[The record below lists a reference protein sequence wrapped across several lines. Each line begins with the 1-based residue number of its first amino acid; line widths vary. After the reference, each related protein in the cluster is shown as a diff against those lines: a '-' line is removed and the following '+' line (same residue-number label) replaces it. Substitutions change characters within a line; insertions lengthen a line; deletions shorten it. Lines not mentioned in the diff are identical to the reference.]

1 MINNITVKASVL
13 MPVYNDERYIHDAID
28 SILHQSMANFE
39 LIIVN
44 DGSTDATLRILKSY
58 TDPRIQIVSHA
69 QNKGRPFAR
78 NTALEAANGKYA
90 IWMDGDD
97 ISHPQRIEKQVD
109 FLDAHPEIDICGCA
123 VQCFQNRQDTIR
135 YPHTPEHVRAGIIWG
150 PTIPNSASCI
160 RLSSV
165 RKAQLR
171 YSEELLRAQDY
182 AFWIDALLGANLQ
195 AVNIP
200 DVLFHWRYFHRPTS
214 MAYHA
219 LVARHALAYL
229 GLPHDLHHATLHTV
243 LSCTS
248 DEGLAAVDAPEVI
261 QWANE
266 VYQAV
271 LRTRLISVQAFLP
284 LAHVKIEKYLSWQP
298 SSWALLRQYL
308 STPLGRTHS
317 RGRLCAMMAARKAR
331 QAILG

>member
-1 MINNITVKASVL
+1 
-13 MPVYNDERYIHDAID
+13 MPRVTIAIPIYNDAIFLREALD
-28 SILHQSMANFE
+28 SILAQTFTNFE
-39 LIIVN
+39 LLIVN
-44 DGSTDATLRILKSY
+44 DGSTDATLDILASYSDKRLRIVHHE
-58 TDPRIQIVSHA
+58 TNQ
-69 QNKGRPFAR
+69 GRPFAR
-78 NTALEAANGKYA
+78 NAVLDSANGEYLA
-90 IWMDGDD
+90 WMDGDD
-97 ISHPQRIEKQVD
+97 ISHPQRIEKQID
-109 FLDAHPEIDICGCA
+109 FLDAHPEIDICGCDL
-123 VQCFQNRQDTIR
+123 QCFHERKNTVR
-135 YPHTPEHVRAGIIWG
+135 YPHTSEQIRAGIIWD
-150 PTIPNSASCI
+150 PTIPNPASCI

-171 YSEELLRAQDY
+171 YSEKLLRVEDY
-182 AFWIDALLGANLQ
+182 AFWIDAILGANLQ

-219 LVARHALAYL
+219 LAARHALAYL

-317 RGRLCAMMAARKAR
+317 RGRLCAMMAARKTRRALSSLVR
-331 QAILG
+331 Q